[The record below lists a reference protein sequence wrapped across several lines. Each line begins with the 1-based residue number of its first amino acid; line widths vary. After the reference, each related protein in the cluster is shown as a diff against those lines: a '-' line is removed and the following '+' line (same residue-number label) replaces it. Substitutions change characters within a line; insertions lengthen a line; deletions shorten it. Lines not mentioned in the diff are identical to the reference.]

1 MFEKGKYF
9 PFILLSAEN
18 KNVKLRNRKFLFLT
32 FEVFSSVPF
41 QGESREERSRSV
53 EERTRVGR
61 GRGGVCLRRN
71 RERQMRMSLKSEAHQ
86 R

>member
-41 QGESREERSRSV
+41 QGESGECRGENEGGERKRWSV
-53 EERTRVGR
+53 SETEQRKTNEDVLKLR
-61 GRGGVCLRRN
+61 GAPKTKEG
-71 RERQMRMSLKSEAHQ
+71 
-86 R
+86 